1 MATVTAEVG
10 MVLIELPTLT
20 NGMALVTHL
29 EDNRV
34 HGHKHNFSRSFVCK
48 LLQLKLSL
56 NNHSGLPVC
65 SPLICPMCK
74 SITRDSIGW
83 NLGPQILD
91 LEH

>member
-34 HGHKHNFSRSFVCK
+34 HGHKHNFSPIFC
-48 LLQLKLSL
+48 LKTFATKVVLKVIEVASL
-56 NNHSGLPVC
+56 CV
-65 SPLICPMCK
+65 
-74 SITRDSIGW
+74 
-83 NLGPQILD
+83 QY
-91 LEH
+91 